1 MSQVYSNVIQ
11 FYIYIYRIIYI
22 LFFRFFSIIGYYK
35 TLNISPCAI
44 CCLSILFLFFIIKKY
59 LFIWL
64 CWVLVVAS
72 GICIFVEACGTFLV
86 VACWI

>member
-11 FYIYIYRIIYI
+11 FYIYILNYIYI
-22 LFFRFFSIIGYYK
+22 IFQ
-35 TLNISPCAI
+35 
-44 CCLSILFLFFIIKKY
+44 ILFHYRLLQDIEYNSLCYLLFIYFIFIFIIKKY